1 MSEYNV
7 RSVYPGTIKSFD
19 VATQL
24 ATVEMAREQFFNGFK
39 VLYEQQDFP
48 ILKDVPVHFPQCG
61 GYSLT
66 FPIKVGDS
74 CLLLFCDMGY
84 DHWLYDNQTKIGKFD
99 EGCPKPEY
107 FRRFS
112 VNDALCIVGFN
123 PIPKAI
129 PNFSATDVE
138 LRDDSRGQR
147 ITLKPT
153 GVIEVLSQTELDLTT
168 PTVKVVASSAVEVT
182 APTTTI
188 NGDLIVNGK
197 ITSTGDTVAGGI
209 SLMTHVHSGV
219 QGGLSNTGGPV

>member
-1 MSEYNV
+1 MDNV
-7 RSVYPGTIKSFD
+7 RTVYPGTIVSFD
-19 VATQL
+19 ASTQL
-24 ATVEMAREQFFNGFK
+24 ATVDLAREQFYNGFETF
-39 VLYEQQDFP
+39 YESNEYP
-48 ILKDVPVHFPQCG
+48 TLKDVPVHFPQCG

-74 CLLLFCDMGY
+74 CLLLFCDKGY
-84 DHWLYDNQTKIGKFD
+84 NHWLYRGETKIGKFK
-99 EGCPKPEY
+99 EGVPRAEY
-107 FRRFS
+107 FRAFNI
-112 VNDALCIVGFN
+112 NDALCIVGFN
-123 PIPKAI
+123 PVPKAI
-129 PNFSATDVE
+129 TNFSATDVE

-147 ITLKPT
+147 ITLKPD

-209 SLMTHVHSGV
+209 SLMTHVHGGV
-219 QGGLSNTGGPV
+219 QGGSSNTGGPV